1 MGEGW
6 EGVAKSLQNRLEHA
20 VRVAEH
26 VIVPKAQ
33 DPKSLTLEPGAARG
47 VRFHPVGVLSP
58 IDLDDQAAAQANE
71 IDDVAANGRLAAEP
85 MSRDMLAAENG
96 P

>member
-1 MGEGW
+1 MSFMNPSPWMGEGW

-33 DPKSLTLEPGAARG
+33 DPKTLALKPGAARG

-58 IDLDDQAAAQANE
+58 IDLDDQAAA
-71 IDDVAANGRLAAEP
+71 
-85 MSRDMLAAENG
+85 
-96 P
+96 